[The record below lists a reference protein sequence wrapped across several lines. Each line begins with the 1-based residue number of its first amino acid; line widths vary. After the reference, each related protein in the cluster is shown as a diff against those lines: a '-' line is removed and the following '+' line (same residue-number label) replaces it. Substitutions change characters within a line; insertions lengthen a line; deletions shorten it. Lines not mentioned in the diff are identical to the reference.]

1 MTPMTLA
8 RRSIA
13 SLPRPLRWRT
23 RNAIAVVRWLLT
35 RDATGAGAQPYDG
48 DFWRLHDSGDW
59 DGLAGVFVRFCAPA
73 SLADV
78 GCGDGKLLAALRR
91 RRPALPLLGI
101 DAAQA
106 ALDRAAA
113 AGVLVAKHDLGS
125 GGRADLAALRD
136 RIAAFDVVVSLEA
149 AEHLPP
155 WAGRRFI
162 DTLAGGA
169 RVVVFSAAQPDQGG
183 TLHMNERAPEYWR
196 DQFASRGYV
205 RSPADAAFREAVA
218 RLDLA
223 PWYAANVHVFE
234 RRG

>member
-1 MTPMTLA
+1 MLATLA

-23 RNAIAVVRWLLT
+23 RNAIALARWVLIP
-35 RDATGAGAQPYDG
+35 AGAGAQPYDG

-59 DGLAGVFVRFCAPA
+59 DGLAAVIVRFCAPA

-101 DAAQA
+101 DSAQA
-106 ALDRAAA
+106 ALDHAA
-113 AGVLVAKHDLGS
+113 AGGVPVAKHDLAS
-125 GGRADLAALRD
+125 GGRAPLRALRE
-136 RIAAFDVVVSLEA
+136 RLATFDVVVSLEA

-155 WAGRRFI
+155 WAGPRFI
-162 DTLAGGA
+162 ETLAGGA
-169 RVVVFSAAQPDQGG
+169 RAVVFSAAQPDQGG
-183 TLHMNERAPEYWR
+183 TLHMNERQPEYWR
-196 DQFASRGYV
+196 RQFASRGYG
-205 RSPADAAFREAVA
+205 RSPVDAAFREAVA
-218 RLDLA
+218 RLDLP
-223 PWYAANVHVFE
+223 PWYGANVHVFE